1 MNDTETKAPTLAST
15 RARYPQIARVP
26 DPSSTDLGEQL
37 GKYLA
42 MIGQRRAFL
51 GAWSAD
57 DAEAAGIAMAA
68 VLLWHR
74 LDSYA
79 DEDKSERAARDIA
92 EAWAEA
98 EGVTKWLNKFARRF
112 GFEPAEVVGV
122 AATEHGLMLAR
133 ARDAEHAA
141 VETATALALARQ
153 AVEALGK
160 LADSHERVLYAVS
173 VDLARGDADAARGLL
188 WEQLDGFDGEPAGE
202 GETGMEYLNRLRDGR
217 KAEAG
222 AEAKPEPAAP
232 AGRDGDYEQYADS
245 LFAPVKDEVARL
257 RAQMEDAKPEPA
269 GM

>member
-1 MNDTETKAPTLAST
+1 
-15 RARYPQIARVP
+15 
-26 DPSSTDLGEQL
+26 
-37 GKYLA
+37 
-42 MIGQRRAFL
+42 
-51 GAWSAD
+51 
-57 DAEAAGIAMAA
+57 
-68 VLLWHR
+68 
-74 LDSYA
+74 
-79 DEDKSERAARDIA
+79 
-92 EAWAEA
+92 
-98 EGVTKWLNKFARRF
+98 
-112 GFEPAEVVGV
+112 
-122 AATEHGLMLAR
+122 ML
-133 ARDAEHAA
+133 
-141 VETATALALARQ
+141 
-153 AVEALGK
+153 EALGK

-202 GETGMEYLNRLRDGR
+202 NETGMEYLNRMRDRR